1 MSYYAERIA
10 AAPLK
15 AKAPATARP
24 QTRPAT
30 KAGPALSQVLQLR
43 AAQSTRAAAT
53 PETVGP
59 NGLPVD
65 LKAGVEQL
73 SGMAMDDVRVHR
85 NSAEPAKLGALAYT
99 KGSDIHL
106 GAGQERHLPHE
117 AWHVVQQKQGR
128 VKPTLQMKEGTPV
141 NDDAGLERDA
151 DLMGDR
157 AARVSAAS
165 DPQPEAPRASY
176 SAGGA
181 TAVQMIGWHDQA
193 YGDAGVQNVA
203 NVPAINGVT
212 SAGDTTTINVAGRNF
227 VGPLY
232 SLPEVKAK
240 TKVAVVIKIAQAL
253 GAVTHPKSNRF
264 LSRAQLSAI
273 NLNQAVPGNNLVA
286 GIPNGGFRATYISR
300 VDPYMVRIPGLIDDE
315 ERIAINYQFGVDS
328 YGYIV
333 RIEQEGKTYN
343 MDAARGQAALL
354 EAQRKKLKKG
364 ETDDPLFD
372 TFSAAHDTENAAE
385 LISET
390 ATKTTS
396 DLVIYG
402 KSKHASKSGDLDKLK
417 EKSNRLDAVARIG
430 GEGARWVCVRELAKT
445 GKLTNGSRFYT
456 DCPDDA
462 ATYIG
467 MTFQNLWLCWAELF
481 NMDYNITDATVIT
494 MLGNRYAASDNR
506 IVAFDNPKDTDYELG

>member
-1 MSYYAERIA
+1 MSRYADRVAAPPARSGPSA
-10 AAPLK
+10 AARQQP
-15 AKAPATARP
+15 
-24 QTRPAT
+24 RPA
-30 KAGPALSQVLQLR
+30 PLQRSPLSHVLQLR
-43 AAQSTRAAAT
+43 AAQSVRRDAAAA
-53 PETVGP
+53 PSRG
-59 NGLPVD
+59 GLPAA
-65 LKAGVEQL
+65 LRAGVEEL
-73 SGMAMDDVRVHR
+73 SGIAMNDVRVHR

-99 KGSDIHL
+99 QGSDIHL
-106 GAGQERHLPHE
+106 GPGQERHLPHE

-128 VKPTLQMKEGTPV
+128 VKPTLQMKEGIPV
-141 NDDAGLERDA
+141 NDDAGLEREA
-151 DLMGDR
+151 DLMGAR
-157 AARVSAAS
+157 AARVSPPS
-165 DPQPEAPRASY
+165 DPQPEASRASS

-181 TAVQMIGWHDQA
+181 AVQMIGWHDQA

-212 SAGDTTTINVAGRNF
+212 SAGNTTTLNVAGRNF

-240 TKVAVVIKIAQAL
+240 TKVAVVIRIAEAL
-253 GAVTHPKSNRF
+253 GAVTHPKSVRF
-264 LSRAQLSAI
+264 LSRAQLSGM
-273 NLNQAVPGNNLVA
+273 NLNQAVAGNNLAA
-286 GIPNGGFRATYISR
+286 GIPNGGHRATYISR
-300 VDPYMVRIPGLIDDE
+300 VDPYMVRIPGLIDDQ

-343 MDAARGQAALL
+343 MDAGRGQAALL

-364 ETDDPLFD
+364 ETDDPLFES
-372 TFSAAHDTENAAE
+372 FSAAHDTENAAE

-390 ATKTTS
+390 ATKTTA

-462 ATYIG
+462 AAYIG

-481 NMDYNITDATVIT
+481 NMDYNITDNAVST
-494 MLGNRYAASDNR
+494 MLGNRYAANDNR
-506 IVAFDNPKDTDYELG
+506 VVAFDNSKDTDYELG